1 MRRSIALVAAVAL
14 VLAAAPAA
22 TAKQGL
28 LHKPAAVAAPLV
40 ALPSGAMPAALPS
53 PAPAP
58 GAPVVAICVVP
69 PEPGAIDPGVD
80 IKPMPLPSI
89 DLPAAVDGSA
99 PVAIHHPWG
108 GAGGFVPG
116 FVGEGAADGAVVVGI
131 VPGATVAE
139 GIPMIGLVESHVAG
153 DGAVALTA
161 ATPLD
166 WGPGGKHGHPH
177 HGLPTA
183 VGGQAAASMAAVDAP
198 GAGARAP
205 AGGWPGRAAGL
216 RGDGIGAGPSRGPA
230 ASGAVAR
237 HKGDAAGSASAARGA
252 AAAKGDAPRP
262 AVHADAARPAAGRD
276 AARPAAG
283 RDAARPAAGMAGAP
297 AGAAATPPRWRDRL
311 RFAWPMPR

>member
-1 MRRSIALVAAVAL
+1 MRRSIALVAAVTL

-28 LHKPAAVAAPLV
+28 LRKPAAVAAPLV
-40 ALPSGAMPAALPS
+40 ALPSGAMPAPI
-53 PAPAP
+53 PATAMPAVASAGASSP
-58 GAPVVAICVVP
+58 GAPVTAIVIVP
-69 PEPGAIDPGVD
+69 PAPGAIDPGVD
-80 IKPMPLPSI
+80 VKPMPLPSI
-89 DLPAAVDGSA
+89 DLPASVEGSA
-99 PVAIHHPWG
+99 PLAIHHPWD

-139 GIPMIGLVESHVAG
+139 GIPMIGLVASNVAG

-161 ATPLD
+161 ATPPA

-183 VGGQAAASMAAVDAP
+183 AGGQAAVRMAAVDAP
-198 GAGARAP
+198 AAGARAP

-216 RGDGIGAGPSRGPA
+216 RGDGINAGPSRGA
-230 ASGAVAR
+230 AAGGAVAR
-237 HKGDAAGSASAARGA
+237 HRPDAAGSAAAARGA
-252 AAAKGDAPRP
+252 AAAKGDA
-262 AVHADAARPAAGRD
+262 ARPAAH
-276 AARPAAG
+276 A
-283 RDAARPAAGMAGAP
+283 DAARPAAGMAGAP
-297 AGAAATPPRWRDRL
+297 AGAAAAPPRWRDRL